1 MIIVQLFMI
10 TLSDVRQA
18 HDRIRDKIV
27 KTPVMSSTTID
38 RLTSCK
44 VYFKCES
51 FQRVGA
57 FKFRGAYNTVLQLS
71 KDEKERGVIAHS
83 SGNHAQALALAAS
96 MLGVKAT
103 IVMPKNSP
111 LVKVNATR
119 DYGAEIIF
127 CENSTESR
135 VAVANELIEKH
146 GFTLI
151 HPYNDPRIIAG
162 AGTAAL
168 ELIEEVGCLDYVFA
182 PVGGG
187 GLVSGTAVAAKGIC
201 PEIKVIAVEPA
212 NADDAYRSLKANRIL
227 PSVKPNTI
235 ADGLRTQL
243 GELTFEIIRQYV
255 DDITLVEEDEIIDAM
270 KLLWQRM
277 KLVVEPSGAVS
288 LAGLLKNENIE
299 NKKVG
304 IIISG
309 GNVDL
314 TEFFD
319 SFSKRIQ
326 PK

>member
-1 MIIVQLFMI
+1 MI
-10 TLSDVRQA
+10 TLSDIRQA
-18 HDRIRDKIV
+18 HNRIRDKIE

-38 RLTSCK
+38 RITGCE
-44 VYFKCES
+44 VYFKCEN

-57 FKFRGAYNTVLQLS
+57 FKFRGAYNAVSQLS
-71 KDEKERGVIAHS
+71 EEEKERGVIAHS

-111 LVKVNATR
+111 AVKVNATR
-119 DYGAEIIF
+119 GYSAEIVF

-135 VAVANELIEKH
+135 VAVAKELIEMH

-168 ELIEEVGCLDYVFA
+168 ELIEETGPLDYIFA

-187 GLVSGTAVAAKGIC
+187 GLVSGTAIAAKNLC
-201 PEIKVIAVEPA
+201 SDARVIAVEPE
-212 NADDAYRSLKANRIL
+212 NADDAYRSIKANEIL
-227 PSVKPNTI
+227 PSINPNTI

-243 GELTFEIIRQYV
+243 GEITFEIIRRYV
-255 DDITLVEEDEIIDAM
+255 DEIVLVKEIEIINAM
-270 KLLWQRM
+270 RLLWERM

-288 LAGLLKNENIE
+288 LAGLLKKCDDIE
-299 NKKVG
+299 RKRIGV
-304 IIISG
+304 IISG

-314 TEFFD
+314 SAFFD
-319 SFSKRIQ
+319 SYSKKVINA
-326 PK
+326 